1 MIALS
6 PADRD
11 GVNAAISASLARLTG
26 RAAALGE
33 GASTLASAVAAA
45 ASDGKR
51 VRPAL
56 VVAAYRALCAPAS
69 VCAAVG
75 AAGACAAGGAAGAGD
90 RDDEE
95 SAKAALW
102 QTAAAFELLHTAF
115 VVHDDL
121 IDRDLERR
129 GVPNVAGRFRARAAQ
144 YGASADDAALVGDA
158 AAVLAGDLLLFEAA
172 RLVATVDVDAAA
184 RGALLQVF
192 DDAILVSAAGELAD
206 VENAA
211 RTDVPDTAAL
221 LGVAHDKTAAYSFEA
236 PLLAGA
242 ALAGASSEARAALGA
257 AAADLG
263 LAFQLVDDLI
273 GTFGTRRQAGRA
285 PGADLREAKRTPLIG
300 FARGGNAWPQVRSA
314 LALAH
319 TGPIAVRRA
328 QRELEASGAR
338 DEVVVL
344 VGDALQRAR
353 SRAAS
358 PALPA
363 PAVALLADIA
373 TAIEERI
380 P

>member
-6 PADRD
+6 PADRA
-11 GVNAAISASLARLTG
+11 GVDDAIAAALDRLQA
-26 RAAALGE
+26 RAAALGD
-33 GASTLASAVAAA
+33 GAGALASAVTHAAGG
-45 ASDGKR
+45 GKR

-56 VVAAYRALCAPAS
+56 VIAAYRALAD
-69 VCAAVG
+69 G
-75 AAGACAAGGAAGAGD
+75 ADGADGAGD
-90 RDDEE
+90 AQGDARAD
-95 SAKAALW
+95 AAVW
-102 QTAAAFELLHTAF
+102 QTAAAFELLHSAF

-129 GVPNVAGRFRARAAQ
+129 GEPNVAGRFRVRAGH
-144 YGASADDAALVGDA
+144 YGAAADDAALVGDA
-158 AAVLAGDLLLFEAA
+158 AAVLAGDLLLFEAT
-172 RLVATVDVDAAA
+172 RLIATVDAEPAA
-184 RGALLQVF
+184 RDALLQIF

-211 RTDVPDTAAL
+211 RTDVPDTDAL

-242 ALAGASSEARAALGA
+242 ALAGASAPARAALGA
-257 AAADLG
+257 AAGDLG

-300 FARGGNAWPQVRSA
+300 FARGGDAWPQVRSA

-358 PALPA
+358 PDLPA

-373 TAIEERI
+373 TAIEVRI